1 MRYEEH
7 MSDITQ
13 KPVLFLDFDRT
24 LFDLDRFMGE
34 YLGYRHEDH
43 SVKFKEFLSSS
54 PTMDISGYMYEDTV
68 PFLLRA
74 RETHTLVLLSR
85 ARSFPEYQRKKILGS
100 RVAEYLDDIIV
111 TPNDDK
117 GLFALPFLPN
127 YGIGEGEPKGY
138 MFIDDNLEALH
149 SMKPIAPYVRRVYI
163 DRKRKT
169 QTVPDGAT
177 DIIYS
182 LSDLSLK

>member
-1 MRYEEH
+1 M
-7 MSDITQ
+7 
-13 KPVLFLDFDRT
+13 FLDFDRT

-43 SVKFKEFLSSS
+43 SVKFKEFLSSN
-54 PTMDISGYMYEDTV
+54 PTIDISEYMYEDTI

-74 RETHTLVLLSR
+74 HETHTLVLLSR

-117 GLFALPFLPN
+117 GMFALPFLPN
-127 YGIGEGEPKGY
+127 YGVEAEEPKGY
-138 MFIDDNLEALH
+138 MFIDDNLEALR

-163 DRKRKT
+163 DRRRKA

-177 DIIYS
+177 DIIHTF
-182 LSDLSLK
+182 SDLPL